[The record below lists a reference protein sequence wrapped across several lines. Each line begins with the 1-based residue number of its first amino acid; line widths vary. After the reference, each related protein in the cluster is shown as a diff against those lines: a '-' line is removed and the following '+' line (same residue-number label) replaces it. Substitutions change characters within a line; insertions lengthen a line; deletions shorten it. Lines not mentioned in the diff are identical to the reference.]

1 MAPLAAA
8 RAGGGRA
15 GRARGRARRG
25 PRPGRGGPGPGPG
38 PGARRRGPAARA
50 AGRGFGPPPPPPPP
64 SEGSGKRRPGRGGG
78 GVAGGAADAEG
89 PGALAAA
96 LTGTGLAFVG
106 DDGALNRS
114 VADLA
119 AAALNY
125 VPLHTEDIVLQ
136 AASASEAGPSG
147 ASPGGAE
154 ALLETM
160 GEEDLGAAEALVLE
174 SLSTTVR
181 CSLSTCGGGR
191 AATARPFCWRHL
203 HGHFCVWLDGSPGE
217 PPASEE
223 PQREV
228 YALADLQVRIDPAV
242 LGQPGAAEQVLSTV
256 VPAVQAT
263 LLQQPG
269 LVNKKQLYVKLGCK
283 GDWPDLSLEGTG
295 LEEQAKAIE
304 RQIEQGGG
312 GEIRI

>member
-1 MAPLAAA
+1 M
-8 RAGGGRA
+8 
-15 GRARGRARRG
+15 ARRG
-25 PRPGRGGPGPGPG
+25 LGRGYPGM
-38 PGARRRGPAARA
+38 GARPRGAAARA
-50 AGRGFGPPPPPPPP
+50 AGRGFGSPREERGAAAGPPAE
-64 SEGSGKRRPGRGGG
+64 EGRRPGRGGG
-78 GVAGGAADAEG
+78 GGTGGVPDTEG
-89 PGALAAA
+89 PGALATA
-96 LTGTGLAFVG
+96 LAGAGLVFVG
-106 DDGALNRS
+106 DDGSLNRAL
-114 VADLA
+114 ADRA
-119 AAALNY
+119 AAVLNY

-136 AASASEAGPSG
+136 AASASEAGSSG
-147 ASPGGAE
+147 AAPGAGG
-154 ALLETM
+154 ALLEDM
-160 GEEDLGAAEALVLE
+160 GEEELGAAEALVLE

-203 HGHFCVWLDGSPGE
+203 HGHFCIWLDCSPGE
-217 PPASEE
+217 PPAAEE
-223 PQREV
+223 PQREA

-256 VPAVQAT
+256 VPAVQAA

-269 LVNKKQLYVKLGCK
+269 LVNKKQLYMKLGCK

-304 RQIEQGGG
+304 RQMEEGGG